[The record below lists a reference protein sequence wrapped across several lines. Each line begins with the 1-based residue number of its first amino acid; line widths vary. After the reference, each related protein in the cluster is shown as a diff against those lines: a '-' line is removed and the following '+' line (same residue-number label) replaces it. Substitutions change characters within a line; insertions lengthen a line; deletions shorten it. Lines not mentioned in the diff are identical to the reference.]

1 MSIISKVWI
10 TGAEGRL
17 GSELNRMLNQREFEL
32 LDTDCDDVD
41 VTNVEDVLGFADR
54 NHPDRIIHCAGMTD
68 TAACEQDPE
77 RAFRVNALGA
87 RNVAIAARKIGARLI
102 HLSTDD
108 VFGNGADQP
117 YTEFDIPCPITV
129 YGRSKLAGENF
140 VRELAPKHIVIR
152 SGWVYGANEHSF
164 VTWLLQQ
171 VPLGQ
176 PVAVAD
182 DQTGC
187 PTSAKELARAVV
199 RLMDTSEY
207 GTYHAACEGSCTRLA
222 FAKEIL
228 RLSGQDLLLVPAAHE
243 LSEHIFRPAYTALD
257 NFMLRIS
264 GLYRMADWQ
273 SALREYLQEMPL
285 ERLPRGR

>member
-164 VTWLLQQ
+164 VTC
-171 VPLGQ
+171 
-176 PVAVAD
+176 
-182 DQTGC
+182 C

-264 GLYRMADWQ
+264 GLHRMADWQ